1 MQKTLRSPRHVRLV
15 QLIVDKRKEAGLSQA
30 DLAKAIERY
39 QSVVAAIE
47 SGGRRIDVVEFLDLA
62 ETIGF
67 DPHEILREVAAVTN
81 PKRRAPKR

>member
-1 MQKTLRSPRHVRLV
+1 MEKTLRSPRHVRLV
-15 QLIVDKRKEAGLSQA
+15 QLIVDKRKQAGLSQSE
-30 DLAKAIERY
+30 LAKAIDRY

-67 DPHEILREVAAVTN
+67 DPHEVLSEVVAV
-81 PKRRAPKR
+81 PKAKSKRR

>member
-30 DLAKAIERY
+30 NLAEAIDRY

-47 SGGRRIDVVEFLDLA
+47 SGGRRIDVIEFLDLA

-67 DPHEILREVAAVTN
+67 DPHEVLREVATIA
-81 PKRRAPKR
+81 PPQKRKK

>member
-30 DLAKAIERY
+30 DLAEAIDRY

-47 SGGRRIDVVEFLDLA
+47 SGGRRIDVIEFLDLA

-67 DPHEILREVAAVTN
+67 DPHEILREVGKIAA
-81 PKRRAPKR
+81 P

>member
-15 QLIVDKRKEAGLSQA
+15 QLIVEKRRKAGLSQA
-30 DLAKAIERY
+30 DLAKALDRY

-67 DPHEILREVAAVTN
+67 DPHEILSEVVAVQSG
-81 PKRRAPKR
+81 KSKDR

>member
-30 DLAKAIERY
+30 DLAKAIDRY
-39 QSVVAAIE
+39 QSVVAAVE

-67 DPHEILREVAAVTN
+67 DPHEVLSQVMSVRN
-81 PKRRAPKR
+81 PKAKNR

>member
-30 DLAKAIERY
+30 DLAEAIDRY

-67 DPHEILREVAAVTN
+67 DPHEVLSQVMSVRNVRSRNI
-81 PKRRAPKR
+81 

>member
-30 DLAKAIERY
+30 DLAKAIDRY

-47 SGGRRIDVVEFLDLA
+47 SGGRRIDVIEFLDLA

-67 DPHEILREVAAVTN
+67 DPHEMLREVAKIGVQQQR
-81 PKRRAPKR
+81 KK

>member
-30 DLAKAIERY
+30 ALAKALDRY

-67 DPHEILREVAAVTN
+67 DPYEILREVAAVSN
-81 PKRRAPKR
+81 MKPRKR

>member
-30 DLAKAIERY
+30 DLAKAIGRY

-67 DPHEILREVAAVTN
+67 DPHEVLGQVMSVRNSKA
-81 PKRRAPKR
+81 KSR

>member
-30 DLAKAIERY
+30 DLAKAIDRY

-62 ETIGF
+62 ETIDF
-67 DPHEILREVAAVTN
+67 DPHEVLSQVMSVRNTKARN
-81 PKRRAPKR
+81 R

>member
-1 MQKTLRSPRHVRLV
+1 MEKTLRSPRHVRLV
-15 QLIVDKRKEAGLSQA
+15 QLIVDKRKEANLSQA
-30 DLAKAIERY
+30 DLAKAIGRY

-67 DPHEILREVAAVTN
+67 DPHEVLREVTAIAT
-81 PKRRAPKR
+81 PKRGRSKR